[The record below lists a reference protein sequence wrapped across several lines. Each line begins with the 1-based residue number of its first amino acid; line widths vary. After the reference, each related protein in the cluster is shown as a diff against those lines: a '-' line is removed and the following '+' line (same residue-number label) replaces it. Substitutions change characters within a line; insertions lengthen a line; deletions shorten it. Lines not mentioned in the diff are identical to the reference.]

1 MTAPLRNDVGGTASE
16 ASGTGTFRADVIA
29 GLGAAR
35 KSLPPKY
42 FYDAAGSRLFDRI
55 CTLPEY
61 YPTRTEAG
69 ILTEHA
75 ADIGRVVGRQAIL
88 VEFGAGSLVKVRTL
102 LDALE
107 QPAAYIPID
116 ISEKHLI
123 AASGEL
129 AHAYPRLKIMPVVGD
144 FTASL
149 TLPQVSGGRVLG
161 FFPGSTIGNFTPEEA
176 RRFLVEAGRTL
187 GADARL
193 VLGVDLKKAKERLE
207 AAYDDAAGVTAAFN
221 LNLLSRINRELGGGF
236 DLSRF
241 AHRAVFNS
249 ELGRIEMHIVSLEE
263 QSVAVAG
270 QMFHFACG
278 ETIHTENSYKYDL
291 PEIRAL
297 ADASGWHIEDA
308 WTGDEA
314 LFGVFLLSRS

>member
-75 ADIGRVVGRQAIL
+75 ADIGRAVGRQAIL

-149 TLPQVSGGRVLG
+149 TLPRVSGGRVLG

-291 PEIRAL
+291 PGIRAL

-314 LFGVFLLSRS
+314 LFGVFLLSRP